1 MKQIDGSFIL
11 SNMIVL
17 CLSTECE
24 MDAKKMTKV
33 MKKNK
38 EIKGKKNKYKRN
50 LRNRILLVKNKVDA
64 FQEKKIL
71 FS

>member
-1 MKQIDGSFIL
+1 MVRIERELTTIIFRMQI
-11 SNMIVL
+11 
-17 CLSTECE
+17 E